1 MSGADGKG
9 PFDGG
14 RRKDGSSY
22 RDGNTSDDGS
32 YIVGRNKPPKA
43 GQFRKGDG
51 RRRGRR
57 PKGTENHDTFFERE
71 RGRKIIVREDGQE
84 RRVTKGQGVDL
95 RLISNASRGDIR
107 AIGMVDD
114 RRRRIAEEKE
124 ETARRYHKLSDAEIL
139 HQYLEELSAERQVD
153 PDLFRDDHP
162 HTDDGEH
169 SYD

>member
-1 MSGADGKG
+1 MSSSDGKG

-22 RDGNTSDDGS
+22 RDGNTADDGS
-32 YIVGRNKPPKA
+32 YIVGRNKPPKK

-57 PKGTENHDTFFERE
+57 SKGTENHDTFFERE
-71 RGRKIIVREDGQE
+71 LGRKITVREDGQE
-84 RRVTKGQGVDL
+84 RNVTKSQGVDL

-139 HQYLEELSAERQVD
+139 HRYLEELSAERQVD
-153 PDLFRDDHP
+153 PDLFADDP
-162 HTDDGEH
+162 SALGGEEQGH
-169 SYD
+169 D